1 MNLRYKTIS
10 FFCLYEFRGNIFQF
24 SSLFWLLVMSSILIS
39 LSFSH
44 KRWRYKSYYVWIYHL
59 VTCTEE
65 RRSVSPYRFPL
76 LRTGSRSSSRPTT
89 PKISRPTTPNP
100 SRPTTPNPSNA
111 RQRVSNVNHGCFL
124 SMSPINSVVSLT
136 ASPFMFPPVP
146 FRAAQIIFNAI
157 ICRKRPWQRHRT
169 IP

>member
-44 KRWRYKSYYVWIYHL
+44 KRWRYKSYYVWNYHL

-76 LRTGSRSSSRPTT
+76 LRTGSRSSRPPT

-111 RQRVSNVNHGCFL
+111 RQRVSNINQWLFSQHITYKFCNFLNCISIYVSTSTLRSRANHLQCDYL
-124 SMSPINSVVSLT
+124 QKETMAKT
-136 ASPFMFPPVP
+136 
-146 FRAAQIIFNAI
+146 
-157 ICRKRPWQRHRT
+157 
-169 IP
+169 